1 MTTPQACVQS
11 AETWKKQLRAAELGA
26 GLALGP
32 GCSVLGF
39 MAKFALYGLEK
50 MRQAMTQGIKTF
62 KANFYL
68 GVVTEDGVVIGIQ
81 FCTKYGG

>member
-1 MTTPQACVQS
+1 MFNLLKLG
-11 AETWKKQLRAAELGA
+11 KKQLRSAELGA

-39 MAKFALYGLEK
+39 TAKSVLYGLEK
-50 MRQAMTQGIKTF
+50 IRQAMTRGIKMF
-62 KANFYL
+62 KTNFYL